1 MTRHVTVFS
10 VTSYNSSPPNGRIYK
25 ENPKHEIRNAK
36 QIQSTNDQN
45 LEQKVL
51 VFEFG
56 IFGFV

>member
-10 VTSYNSSPPNGRIYK
+10 VTLYNSSPPNGNIK

-56 IFGFV
+56 NFGIV